1 MSGMGMDR
9 CRPSSSSHLG
19 HQTPPVPSSNPRLRW
34 PSNWFPGN
42 KVVHSRAD
50 QEHSSSSSSSQAVS
64 RAAAPQMLLT
74 WIVPTR
80 PSVFPFQA
88 KVQEM
93 R

>member
-1 MSGMGMDR
+1 MYVSLFLSSFSFFA
-9 CRPSSSSHLG
+9 CNPSFFQL
-19 HQTPPVPSSNPRLRW
+19 LIL

-50 QEHSSSSSSSQAVS
+50 QEHSSSSSQAVS
-64 RAAAPQMLLT
+64 QAAAPQMLLT